1 LAAQAPGLP
10 VHGGGFRGGSE
21 LIGTIG
27 WSGVESQAGGR
38 RQPLRVRLAY
48 GWSRVGLAG
57 TFGLVSG
64 TLSQATA
71 GALVGLR
78 LLGDGVQ
85 SPFEVGAFGGA
96 GLLFGG
102 SCAEDAATS
111 TGPCDEAGDWRIP
124 LGASFAVAITTP
136 YVSIRPWLA
145 PRAEIFEALDEE
157 KTVTKFAGS
166 AGVDLR
172 FAGGFGVRLLW
183 EKVESQD
190 QTLASA
196 CPIVSS
202 RGVGMPLRYAA
213 LVLTLLS
220 ATACAQTFD
229 ATTLGVPVTMAAP
242 PADQPVGEAFKVNQS
257 AVYAFWGLATLTTP
271 RLDKALATQLIGGKS
286 VSNVKMKVRA
296 RWSDVLIT
304 ALTLGRCG
312 SAHRHLR
319 RRGHGRY
326 SHHAS
331 RPVIVI

>member
-1 LAAQAPGLP
+1 MSAVSRAVLALALVAAPLAAQAPGLP

-27 WSGVESQAGGR
+27 WSGGESQAGDATTFAGTF
-38 RQPLRVRLAY
+38 AY

-102 SCAEDAATS
+102 SCAEDTATS

-124 LGASFAVAITTP
+124 LGASFALAITTP

-145 PRAEIFEALDEE
+145 PRAEIFEALDVE
-157 KTVTKFAGS
+157 KTMTKFAGS

-172 FAGGFGVRLLW
+172 FAGGLGVRMLW

-190 QTLASA
+190 QTL
-196 CPIVSS
+196 
-202 RGVGMPLRYAA
+202 GVG
-213 LVLTLLS
+213 LS
-220 ATACAQTFD
+220 YRF
-229 ATTLGVPVTMAAP
+229 
-242 PADQPVGEAFKVNQS
+242 
-257 AVYAFWGLATLTTP
+257 
-271 RLDKALATQLIGGKS
+271 
-286 VSNVKMKVRA
+286 
-296 RWSDVLIT
+296 
-304 ALTLGRCG
+304 
-312 SAHRHLR
+312 
-319 RRGHGRY
+319 
-326 SHHAS
+326 
-331 RPVIVI
+331 